1 MHQILRQDVFSRNAP
16 PVVVEKLVG
25 VAEVATH
32 GHAFIELAVVLVG
45 TATHVS
51 SSGTQ
56 LLCRGSVVVL
66 RPGEWH
72 GYADVV
78 ELSVLNIYVGPELF
92 AHELAWILEDPRLGV
107 LLRPPSA
114 NQLGTRSGETRLDPT
129 ALGLVEGWCAALAAH
144 RADVSERTS
153 RLGYLVL
160 VIGEVAAA
168 IGADGRTEAL
178 PATAHPAV
186 LRAVHL
192 LEDHLPQAWS
202 VPQLAQTV
210 NVAPAYLVRLFSR
223 HLGLPPMAYLNRL
236 RAERAGALLIETD
249 LPVASIGALVG
260 WGDPSYASRRFRACF
275 ALSPAQYRAAFRPT
289 KDSGPRPSVDSHTD
303 HH

>member
-1 MHQILRQDVFSRNAP
+1 M
-16 PVVVEKLVG
+16 VVEKLVG

-92 AHELAWILEDPRLGV
+92 AHELAWIVEDPRLGV

-129 ALGLVEGWCAALAAH
+129 ALGLVEGWCAALAVH

-186 LRAVHL
+186 VRAVHL

-249 LPVASIGALVG
+249 LPVASIGARVG

-289 KDSGPRPSVDSHTD
+289 KDGGPRPSVDSHTA